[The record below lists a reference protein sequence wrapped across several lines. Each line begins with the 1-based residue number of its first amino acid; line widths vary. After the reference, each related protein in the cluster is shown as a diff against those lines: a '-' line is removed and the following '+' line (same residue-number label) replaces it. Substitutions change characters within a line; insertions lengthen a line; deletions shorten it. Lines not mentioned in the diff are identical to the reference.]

1 MDILRQREWNDDQ
14 LKAAGFQHYEPVKR
28 LVMAKLLFDTKDI
41 DIQVETIT
49 GRIGDFLCYSPGK
62 TVHANPDEY
71 DHWPVRRD
79 IFFKTYKP
87 WPKEGWEPNDAEKH
101 LMELGCLPY
110 YKDQGVWAQRLHKG
124 RQVQSLE
131 SPQPVEIPAG
141 RWLLIGS
148 KGEPYSTTND
158 EFRKRY
164 IVPQDS
170 VKEKMYWAT
179 VSSLANR
186 NTTDSSS

>member
-1 MDILRQREWNDDQ
+1 MSVLRQREWADEE
-14 LKAAGFQHYEPVKR
+14 LKAAGFQFYKPVKR
-28 LVMAKLLFDTKDI
+28 LVMAKLLFDTKNV
-41 DIQVETIT
+41 DIQIETIT
-49 GRIGDFLCYSPGK
+49 GRIGDFLCYNPGQ
-62 TVHANPDEY
+62 TVHDNPDEY

-87 WPKEGWEPNDAEKH
+87 WPKEGWEPNPAEQH
-101 LMELGCLPY
+101 LMDLGCLPY
-110 YKDQGVWAQRLHKG
+110 YKDLGVWAQRLHES

-131 SPQPVEIPAG
+131 SPEPVAIPPG

-148 KGEPYSTTND
+148 KGEPYSTTNE

-170 VKEKMYWAT
+170 VKERIYWAAI
-179 VSSLANR
+179 SSHANR
-186 NTTDSSS
+186 NQDSKS